1 LFWLRAPDKFFL
13 AHALQFFPRVN
24 NRPKNCKQKIKIFKR
39 IFGQR
44 RLPLGSIVWSVSVL
58 PLFYRWHRA
67 RRLKEGQFYSSDI
80 PVVAAVSA
88 ANPRMVQ
95 ATSLPLQKKSAGRT
109 KCPCLLCAQF
119 WVAHA
124 SRVLVAAS
132 RPQQAFVRTARPKM
146 FSRIEK
152 VRDRGTRS
160 PARHP
165 LSAKDPQC

>member
-1 LFWLRAPDKFFL
+1 
-13 AHALQFFPRVN
+13 VN

-44 RLPLGSIVWSVSVL
+44 RLPLGSLVWSVSVL

-132 RPQQAFVRTARPKM
+132 RRNKLLQGRQDPRCFRASRKFAIAGRARQRDIR
-146 FSRIEK
+146 FRQEIDDAILRDAVSARIELQA
-152 VRDRGTRS
+152 TR
-160 PARHP
+160 
-165 LSAKDPQC
+165 